1 MVKRKILLLGSGELG
16 KELVIALQRLGEH
29 VVACDSYAGAPAMQ
43 VADEYEV
50 FSMLDANALDAAVA
64 KHNPKLIVPEIESIR
79 TERFFVYEEQGY
91 RVVPSAKAANYTMN
105 RKLIRDLAA
114 KELGL
119 RTAKYAYATNKDE
132 FIQAVEDIGFPCV
145 VKPLM
150 SSSGKGQ
157 SVVKTRD
164 DLEESYTYAM
174 EGSRGDLKEIIIEA
188 FVDFHTEITLLTV
201 TQSNGPTLF
210 CPAIGHRQERGDYQE
225 SWQPCS
231 LKDEDVKE
239 AQDMAQQVTEA
250 LGGSGIW
257 GVEFFIGNDGVYF
270 SELSPRP
277 HDTGMVTLA
286 GTQNLSEFDLHAR
299 AILDLPIPTITLERA
314 GVSAV
319 ILAMHE
325 SQALPQYSG
334 LEEALKTTKTDL
346 RLFGKPSTRKYR
358 RMGVA
363 LCYDDLGSDMQA
375 LREKAAQSASK
386 VVVK

>member
-50 FSMLDANALDAAVA
+50 FSMLDADALDAAVA

-132 FIQAVEDIGFPCV
+132 FIQAVEEIGFPCV

-157 SVVKTRD
+157 SVLKTRE

-201 TQSNGPTLF
+201 TQ
-210 CPAIGHRQERGDYQE
+210 
-225 SWQPCS
+225 
-231 LKDEDVKE
+231 
-239 AQDMAQQVTEA
+239 
-250 LGGSGIW
+250 
-257 GVEFFIGNDGVYF
+257 
-270 SELSPRP
+270 
-277 HDTGMVTLA
+277 
-286 GTQNLSEFDLHAR
+286 
-299 AILDLPIPTITLERA
+299 
-314 GVSAV
+314 
-319 ILAMHE
+319 
-325 SQALPQYSG
+325 
-334 LEEALKTTKTDL
+334 
-346 RLFGKPSTRKYR
+346 
-358 RMGVA
+358 
-363 LCYDDLGSDMQA
+363 
-375 LREKAAQSASK
+375 
-386 VVVK
+386 